1 MKQNFFETLTSALIP
16 TFLEH
21 FGTPFSDGKNE
32 ARSDRANGGKIL
44 FPAPRMRNIIFV
56 GL

>member
-21 FGTPFSDGKNE
+21 FGTPFFDGKNE

-56 GL
+56 GH

>member
-1 MKQNFFETLTSALIP
+1 MKQNFFETLTSVLIP

-21 FGTPFSDGKNE
+21 FRTPFFDGKNE
-32 ARSDRANGGKIL
+32 ATSDRANGRKIL
-44 FPAPRMRNIIFV
+44 FPYPRMRNIIFV

>member
-1 MKQNFFETLTSALIP
+1 MKQNFFETLTSALIL
-16 TFLEH
+16 TFLEY
-21 FGTPFSDGKNE
+21 FGTPFFDGKNE

-44 FPAPRMRNIIFV
+44 FPAPRMCNIIFV